1 MLYFRHAVNSLFE
14 MRYKKMQVKNIL
26 IAGLLIFYLASCTS
40 TKKIRYFRDVT
51 DTTHGSQIPSA
62 VFKDPVIQPDD
73 ILSISIQTIDPQN
86 ALIINQMA
94 GSMPSVGSSSA
105 NSIGQQVITGFL
117 VDKEGKV
124 ELAMI
129 GKLRLAGLTTSQA
142 RDTVRAK
149 AALYFKN
156 ATVNVRFA
164 NYKITV
170 LGEVN
175 RPATYTV
182 PNEKITL
189 LDAIGLAGD
198 LTIFGKRNNVL
209 LIRDN
214 NGKKEFERFDLN
226 SSDIFKSPYFYLKQN
241 DVIYVEPNKAKAA
254 SLNAARVQTYALVG
268 TILSVLIVLLS
279 RFPSK

>member
-1 MLYFRHAVNSLFE
+1 MC
-14 MRYKKMQVKNIL
+14 YKEIQVKNIL
-26 IAGLLIFYLASCTS
+26 IAGVLIFCLAACTS
-40 TKKIRYFRDVT
+40 SKKIRYFNDIA
-51 DTTHGSQIPSA
+51 DTTHGSNIPA
-62 VFKDPVIQPDD
+62 AAFQEPLIQSDD
-73 ILSISIQTIDPQN
+73 ILAISIQTIDPQN
-86 ALIINQMA
+86 SLIINQMA
-94 GSMPSVGSSSA
+94 GAMPSIGSSSA
-105 NSIGQQVITGFL
+105 SPIGGQLITGFL
-117 VDKEGKV
+117 VDKEGNV

-129 GKLRLAGLTTSQA
+129 GKIKMGGLTTAAA
-142 RDTVRAK
+142 RDTLRTK

-182 PNEKITL
+182 PNEKISL

-226 SSDIFKSPYFYLKQN
+226 SSNIFTSPYFYLKQN

-254 SLNAARVQTYALVG
+254 SLNAARVQTYALIG
-268 TILSVLIVLLS
+268 TILSVLIVLLT
-279 RFPSK
+279 RIPSK

>member
-1 MLYFRHAVNSLFE
+1 MFDTKQRFHLTL
-14 MRYKKMQVKNIL
+14 KNFIFVCIL
-26 IAGLLIFYLASCTS
+26 TLLICSCASS
-40 TKKIRYFRDVT
+40 KKIRYFRDVA
-51 DTTHGSQIPSA
+51 DTTHGSKIPA
-62 VFKDPVIQPDD
+62 TVFKDPVIQPDD

-86 ALIINQMA
+86 SLIINQMA
-94 GSMPSVGSSSA
+94 GAMPSVGSSSA
-105 NSIGQQVITGFL
+105 SSIGQQLVTGFL
-117 VDKEGKV
+117 VDKEGNV

-129 GKLRLAGLTTSQA
+129 GKLKVGGLTTTDA
-142 RDTVRAK
+142 RDTLRKK

-182 PNEKITL
+182 PNEKVTL
-189 LDAIGLAGD
+189 LDALGLAGD
-198 LTIFGKRNNVL
+198 LTIYGKRNNVL

-226 SSDIFKSPYFYLKQN
+226 SSDIFQSPYFYLKQN

-268 TILSVLIVLLS
+268 TVLSVLIVLFS
-279 RFPSK
+279 RVTF

>member
-1 MLYFRHAVNSLFE
+1 MC
-14 MRYKKMQVKNIL
+14 YKKVKSSIPLKNLFFAL
-26 IAGLLIFYLASCTS
+26 ITIICLASCAS
-40 TKKIRYFRDVT
+40 SKKIRYFRDVA
-51 DTTHGSQIPSA
+51 DTTHGSQIPA
-62 VFKDPVIQPDD
+62 AAFKDPVIQPDD

-86 ALIINQMA
+86 SAIINQVSGA
-94 GSMPSVGSSSA
+94 MPSVGSSSA
-105 NSIGQQVITGFL
+105 SPIGQQMVTGFL
-117 VDKEGKV
+117 VDKDGYV
-124 ELAMI
+124 EIAMI
-129 GKLRLAGLTTSQA
+129 GKLKLGGLTTTQA

-175 RPATYTV
+175 RPATYTL

-189 LDAIGLAGD
+189 LDALGLAGD
-198 LTIFGKRNNVL
+198 LTIYGKRNNVL

-226 SSDIFKSPYFYLKQN
+226 SSDIFNSPYFYLKQN
-241 DVIYVEPNKAKAA
+241 DVVYVEPNKAKAA

-268 TILSVLIVLLS
+268 TVLSVLIVLFS
-279 RFPSK
+279 RVQF